1 MSRNLSV
8 REARKTLRFGGADEK
23 EAVLDEL
30 AAVAAAEIT
39 DVLSWDAAGNVSVTS
54 SADIPARAR
63 KAIKK
68 VKVTPTELGNQI
80 EIELHDKLSAN
91 RLIAKHLGLLDRDA
105 SRKMP
110 SVIDV
115 NVTHVGDD

>member
-1 MSRNLSV
+1 M
-8 REARKTLRFGGADEK
+8 REARRTLRFGGVDEK

-39 DVLSWDAAGNVSVTS
+39 DVLSWDASGNVSVTA

-68 VKVTPTELGNQI
+68 VKITPTELGNQI
-80 EIELHDKLSAN
+80 EIELHDKISAN
-91 RLIAKHLGLLDRDA
+91 RLIAKHLGLLDHDA

-115 NVTHVGDD
+115 NVTHIGDE

>member
-1 MSRNLSV
+1 MSKNLSV
-8 REARKTLRFGGADEK
+8 REARKTLRFGGVDEK

-39 DVLSWDAAGNVSVTS
+39 DVLSWDAAGNINVTS